1 MTSSTTDDTLIGSRF
16 IDDDKLVESSKE
28 ILGAVCWAVNS
39 SGTIFAPKCVGKRS
53 TLPDAKAM
61 TTDTVLFLASSTEY
75 VNFTRISSCK
85 EPKMTLKITRLVTA
99 VAAMQSVERGLI
111 GLDDL
116 AGKHL
121 LDLQSDVVIAG
132 WKEVGGGGTSPLLRP
147 AETQMTLRQM
157 LSHTSGISSGIF
169 DPQDEIFKHG

>member
-16 IDDDKLVESSKE
+16 IDDDKPVESSKKE
-28 ILGAVCWAVNS
+28 IPGAVCWAVNS

-53 TLPDAKAM
+53 TLLDTKAM
-61 TTDTVLFLASSTEY
+61 TTDIVLFLASSTKY
-75 VNFTRISSCK
+75 VNLTRISSCK
-85 EPKMTLKITRLVTA
+85 EPKVTLKITRLVTA
-99 VAAMQSVERGLI
+99 VAAMQCVERGLI
-111 GLDDL
+111 GLDDPVSE
-116 AGKHL
+116 HL
-121 LDLQSDVVIAG
+121 PDPQSDVVIAG

-169 DPQDEIFKHG
+169 DP